1 MSRSRDIFERLMQQ
15 TVRNVL
21 FRESSPRNQVVPVA
35 KPAVATISATSNVH
49 TALPTTEVRPGS
61 LLHQLVSLDAK
72 CIDHPAEDEEDN
84 NVDRT
89 RPGLWLTDCMNWSI
103 ERLKAEKAEIKRYL
117 HEQRCSMKTCQKTTE
132 PSAQDSIVHEVYAIL
147 KLFLLER
154 GPDYRQC
161 LQQSIGGNNSF
172 LTSLHVQLTLYATY
186 FERANGRQISK
197 RADVKPVESL
207 YEFFAAH
214 HRAPNS
220 QLTE

>member
-21 FRESSPRNQVVPVA
+21 FREPSTRIQAVPVA
-35 KPAVATISATSNVH
+35 KSAATTIGETSNVH
-49 TALPTTEVRPGS
+49 TAPKTEVRPGS
-61 LLHQLVSLDAK
+61 LLHQLVNLNAK
-72 CIDHPAEDEEDN
+72 CIDNPAEDDEDN
-84 NVDRT
+84 NADRVI
-89 RPGLWLTDCMNWSI
+89 PGLWISDCMNWSI

-117 HEQRCSMKTCQKTTE
+117 HEQRRSMKTCQKTTE
-132 PSAQDSIVHEVYAIL
+132 PSAQDSIVHEAYAIL

-154 GPDYRQC
+154 DPDYRQC